1 MGRFSFFVLLALV
14 DFFLECSHFCW
25 CASATSTIGC
35 IEAERLALQ
44 DFRDSLT
51 GNLNQLSSW
60 TGQDC
65 CNWEGVGCNNSTG
78 HVIKLDLR
86 NLQVY
91 RDSSGYVIEVSNRLK
106 AKAVNPSL
114 LKLTYLEHLDLSWND
129 FMGSPIP
136 IFLGSIQRL
145 RYLNLSNARFNGV
158 VPQQLG
164 NLSKLHALDLSS
176 GPSEYDFQLSVRNL
190 QWLSHISSLRRLDLS
205 WVNLSA
211 AFDLAQVLNKLPFLV
226 HLRLSS
232 CGLDDHVSQFH
243 DYVNS
248 MFLEHFDISVN
259 ALQGPIPGVIKHM
272 SVLKVLDLSANVFN
286 STIPLWLANLTNLV
300 HLNLGFNNLTGE
312 IPRALGN
319 LTSLVVLDLSF
330 NSLEGGI
337 PGSLWNLCS
346 LKVLDLA
353 NNRLNETIS
362 EPYKTISGCTG
373 NGLEKLSL
381 RWNQV
386 RSPLSDWFSRFANLK
401 ILDLANNSIYGPI
414 PASFGRLSNLRML
427 DLSHNSLN
435 GTVPESFGQLSMLEK
450 LLMSSNL
457 LQGNISEVHFANLS
471 RLEELDIGFNSLAL
485 KVNSDWVP
493 PFQLNYINM
502 RSCIIGP
509 QFPAWLQTQKRV
521 ITLYLSNTSISDV
534 LPQWFPK
541 MKFSYLDL
549 SFNQIRGRLPAFLKP
564 DTLYMN
570 LYLSSNK
577 FEGPLP
583 IFPSILNRLDL
594 TDNLISG
601 WIPEDIG
608 NMTPTLD
615 NLLLSGN
622 QISGPIPNSL
632 CKINTLRVLD
642 LSKNRLYGDIPDCW
656 SNFKILVVLDF
667 SANNLSGFIPTS
679 FGNATSLQSLHLENN
694 SLQGELPLSL
704 RNCTGMII
712 FDVGENKL
720 SGSVP
725 GWIEESMLH
734 LEILR
739 LRSNMFDGIVPLEI
753 CELAELQVLD
763 LAHNNLSGIIPP
775 CFGNL
780 RGMISGNGTSRIGIY
795 KWSTTY
801 GENMVQFM
809 KGKELEYTKTLKY
822 LINMDL
828 SVNKLTGTIPE
839 ELTNLTGLRGLNLS
853 NNHLK
858 GNMPAMIGNIR
869 FLESMDF
876 SRNQLSGSIPQSM
889 SALTSLS
896 HLNLSYN
903 KLSGRIPSGNQLQ
916 TLDDPSIYIGNSQLC
931 GFPLSKC
938 VSPEPPQ
945 ADNEG
950 KEEGNGPEIEWLYI
964 FMSAGYVTGLSGVL
978 GVMMYKKNWRDAY
991 FKFVDDVKEK
1001 TISRF
1006 KEKVATP
1013 NRRSRTRSNHTEWSW

>member
-35 IEAERLALQ
+35 IEAEKLALQ
-44 DFRDSLT
+44 DFKDSLT
-51 GNLNQLSSW
+51 GNLIRLSSW

-65 CNWEGVGCNNSTG
+65 CKWEGVGCNNSTG

-86 NLQVY
+86 NLVY
-91 RDSSGYVIEVSNRLK
+91 PDSFGYVIE
-106 AKAVNPSL
+106 
-114 LKLTYLEHLDLSWND
+114 SWND
-129 FMGSPIP
+129 FMGSSIP
-136 IFLGSIQRL
+136 IFLGSMQRL

-164 NLSKLHALDLSS
+164 NLSMLHALDLSS

-205 WVNLSA
+205 WVNLSE
-211 AFDLAQVLNKLPFLV
+211 AFDLVQVLNKLPFLA

-232 CGLDDHVSQFH
+232 CRLGDHINLFR

-248 MFLEHFDISVN
+248 MFLEYFDISVN

-272 SVLKVLDLSANVFN
+272 SVLKVLDLSANIFN
-286 STIPLWLANLTNLV
+286 STITMWLANLTSLV

-312 IPRALGN
+312 IPSALGN

-362 EPYKTISGCTG
+362 ERYKTISGCTA
-373 NGLEKLSL
+373 NRLEKLSL
-381 RWNQV
+381 RWNKV
-386 RSPLSDWFSRFANLK
+386 RSPLSDWFSQFANLK

-414 PASFGRLSNLRML
+414 PASFGRLSNLRIL

-435 GTVPESFGQLSMLEK
+435 GTVSGSFGQLSMLEK

-457 LQGNISEVHFANLS
+457 LQGTISEVHFANLS

-485 KVNSDWVP
+485 RVNSDW
-493 PFQLNYINM
+493 
-502 RSCIIGP
+502 
-509 QFPAWLQTQKRV
+509 
-521 ITLYLSNTSISDV
+521 
-534 LPQWFPK
+534 WFPK

-549 SFNQIRGRLPAFLKP
+549 SFNQIRGRLSAFLKP

-594 TDNLISG
+594 TANLISG

-632 CKINTLRVLD
+632 CNINTLRVLD

-656 SNFKILVVLDF
+656 SNFKILAALDF

-679 FGNATSLQSLHLENN
+679 FGNATSLQSLHLTNN
-694 SLQGELPLSL
+694 SLPGELPLSL
-704 RNCTGMII
+704 RNCTGMVI

-720 SGSVP
+720 SRSVP
-725 GWIEESMLH
+725 RWVGKSMLR

-739 LRSNMFDGIVPLEI
+739 LRSNI
-753 CELAELQVLD
+753 
-763 LAHNNLSGIIPP
+763 
-775 CFGNL
+775 
-780 RGMISGNGTSRIGIY
+780 
-795 KWSTTY
+795 
-801 GENMVQFM
+801 M
-809 KGKELEYTKTLKY
+809 KYTKTLKY

-828 SVNKLTGTIPE
+828 SVNKLTGSIPKV
-839 ELTNLTGLRGLNLS
+839 LTNLAGLRGLNLS
-853 NNHLK
+853 NNHLT
-858 GNMPAMIGNIR
+858 GNMPAMIGNI
-869 FLESMDF
+869 
-876 SRNQLSGSIPQSM
+876 SM

-916 TLDDPSIYIGNSQLC
+916 TLIDPSIYIGNPQLC
-931 GFPLSKC
+931 GFPLLKC
-938 VSPEPPQ
+938 VSPKPPQ
-945 ADNEG
+945 ADNKG
-950 KEEGNGPEIEWLYI
+950 KDEGNGPEIEWLYI
-964 FMSAGYVTGLSGVL
+964 FMSAGYVTGLWGVL

-991 FKFVDDVKEK
+991 FNFVDDIKEK
-1001 TISRF
+1001 KISRF
-1006 KEKVATP
+1006 KVKLATP
-1013 NRRSRTRSNHTEWSW
+1013 NRRSRTRSNHMEWSW